1 MLISKTVSIGKVVCS
16 GGKRLIAT
24 QRDLALSSGTG
35 LRFIVDVEKGKPT
48 CQSDKVLEVSNSLR
62 LQLTIEHQLVSFF
75 KDEC

>member
-16 GGKRLIAT
+16 EGKGLIAT